1 MSPLYRSAFALADD
15 IRSGRVSSL
24 ATLDFFLARIADL
37 NPALNA
43 VIALDTERARNRAR
57 EADAAAARGESWG
70 PLHGVP
76 LTIKDA
82 FCTEGLV
89 TVGGIAECRDNIPG
103 NNAVAVQ
110 RYIDA
115 GAIVFGK
122 TNVPFMS
129 ADLQSF
135 NDVYGTTNNPWDTGR
150 TPGGSSGGAA
160 AAVAAG
166 FTPLELGSDI
176 GGSIRTPS
184 HFNGV
189 FGHKSS
195 YGLVSSRGHLPPG
208 ESVLSEADL
217 SVIGPIG
224 TCVDDLE
231 RALDVLLG
239 AALEVAAGWRVD
251 LPAPS
256 FTALENLRVAVWS
269 DDTFCPVDAS
279 VAAAIESAADTLQGL
294 GASVDRAARP
304 ALDPEHNHHNYVQ
317 LLMAALAGDMPEQIR
332 TAAKE
337 MVAAADPQDMS
348 EPLLQMRGIAMDH
361 QGWLSQN
368 ERRLRTRAVWERF
381 FEDFDVLLCP
391 CVHVPA
397 FPHDQS
403 PDMHA
408 RTLLVN
414 GEAQPYTRLLR
425 WAGLTLN
432 AYLPVTA
439 VPAGLSPEGL
449 PVGMQVVSRY
459 LGDRT
464 TLAAARLLEQHHRSF
479 TPPPGYAAEPAQA

>member
-15 IRSGRVSSL
+15 IRTGRTSSL
-24 ATLDFFLARIADL
+24 ATLDFFLERIARL

-43 VIALDTERARNRAR
+43 VIALDADRARERARA
-57 EADAAAARGESWG
+57 ADAAAARGESWG

-89 TVGGIAECRDNIPG
+89 TVGGIPDCRENVPTR
-103 NNAVAVQ
+103 NAVAVQ

-129 ADLQSF
+129 SDLQSF
-135 NDVYGTTNNPWDTGR
+135 NEVYGTTNNPWNTEC

-195 YGLVSSRGHLPPG
+195 YGIVSARGHLPPG

-239 AALEVAAGWRVD
+239 AAPEVDAGWRVD
-251 LPAPS
+251 LPAAS
-256 FTALENLRVAVWS
+256 FTSANTLRVAVWS
-269 DDTFCPVDAS
+269 NDTFCPVDTS
-279 VAAAIESAADTLQGL
+279 IAAAIEAAADTLEGL
-294 GASVDRAARP
+294 GARVDRTARP
-304 ALDPEHNHHNYVQ
+304 ELDPERNHHNYIQ
-317 LLMAALAGDMPEQIR
+317 LLMAALGGDMPEQVR
-332 TAAKE
+332 VMARE

-361 QGWLSQN
+361 QLWLSQN

-381 FEDFDVLLCP
+381 FTDYDVLLCP

-397 FPHDQS
+397 FPHDHE

-408 RTLLVN
+408 RRLPVN
-414 GEAQPYTRLLR
+414 GEPQPYTRLLR

-432 AYLPVTA
+432 AHLPATA
-439 VPAGLSPEGL
+439 VPVGLSPDGL
-449 PVGMQVVSRY
+449 PIGMQVVSRY

-464 TLAAARLLEQHHRSF
+464 TLAAARLLEANHRAF
-479 TPPPGYAAEPAQA
+479 TPPPGYGDDAGQA